1 MFTSPPSDLRL
12 LPSVLWLFGS
22 LPFRISASQRFSVS
36 AFAWQHFSVSA
47 FQLFPQAPGPPSAYA
62 FCIPTVVSSQWSAPV
77 SSEAQ
82 LLEEFNR
89 RDDGNAEGFLQDQQ
103 IAILSDEE

>member
-1 MFTSPPSDLRL
+1 MKPFIIHHSTFYIPWARLTEDRHRPSPD
-12 LPSVLWLFGS
+12 FS
-22 LPFRISASQRFSVS
+22 LSE
-36 AFAWQHFSVSA
+36 
-47 FQLFPQAPGPPSAYA
+47 FQLLSL
-62 FCIPTVVSSQWSAPV
+62 